1 MPVHSQ
7 LAMYTTGLAAIAPK
21 KNVPKGNSP
30 AKRGTEED
38 PPGKGDLAPDLNT
51 MVKDSVVAALQSPH
65 VVKLLT
71 EALVESVTQAVVKKL
86 EETLQINSAAIQ
98 RMENE
103 LKKKEEKI
111 EELKQEMRKRSDDL
125 EQYQRRNNLRIFGV
139 PENKKENA
147 DAVVM
152 NVFTKQLGVMITE
165 ADIDR
170 SHRVGIPKEGK
181 PRPLIVKFVSYR
193 KRSEIFRCK
202 RALKGTGITIREDL
216 THGRLQE
223 LQKAILKYG
232 LRNVWTEDGK
242 IVYLH
247 QGKKVYATSIAQ

>member
-1 MPVHSQ
+1 V
-7 LAMYTTGLAAIAPK
+7 
-21 KNVPKGNSP
+21 
-30 AKRGTEED
+30 
-38 PPGKGDLAPDLNT
+38 DLAPDLNT

-147 DAVVM
+147 DAVVIKGIK
-152 NVFTKQLGVMITE
+152 VIKEI
-165 ADIDR
+165 
-170 SHRVGIPKEGK
+170 VG
-181 PRPLIVKFVSYR
+181 R
-193 KRSEIFRCK
+193 
-202 RALKGTGITIREDL
+202 RAIISWTSLMLK
-216 THGRLQE
+216 
-223 LQKAILKYG
+223 
-232 LRNVWTEDGK
+232 
-242 IVYLH
+242 
-247 QGKKVYATSIAQ
+247 KKTQ